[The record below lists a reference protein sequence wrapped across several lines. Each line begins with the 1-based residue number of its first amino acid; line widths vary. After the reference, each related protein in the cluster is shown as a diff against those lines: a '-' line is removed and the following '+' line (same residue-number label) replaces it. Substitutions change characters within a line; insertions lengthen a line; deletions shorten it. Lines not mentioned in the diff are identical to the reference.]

1 MASPYTLLYKTSKYA
16 LTPYKSPTESRA
28 WYELSPVEQMRELR
42 GKQEKLAGYP
52 ILPPERKSFRERIQ
66 PALSILQIIGGIL
79 NVPSASISGAFK
91 QIVDGSP
98 GFDAQ
103 EYFRDVFHF
112 KEQVSWRDV
121 IGMVAEKD
129 NRTDM
134 WDNKWAQIGFGLTLD
149 IILDPLTYFGVGPWT
164 KLNKVQVDDAMRAVG
179 KIAKSKA
186 GMLGPDE
193 ALKVNRAIMNAQ
205 KKLTRG
211 FGWQLP
217 FSRKVSP
224 FKGKKMMGVV
234 EDITDIKPGMLA
246 QVDYD
251 MIVGPRLW
259 DIASKKTFSQ
269 TVDNFLA
276 RWAPGYKVLRKAL
289 NPKANRLEE
298 VFWKKAEMLNAVG
311 QDMEPLVRQL
321 NYVQRKWG
329 TETLEAVLK
338 HMEAPPFV
346 DAKTVDLLANRAN
359 LMSKLF
365 VDLKQGKRVVPE
377 VVGALEKA
385 QKVYDNNV
393 TGNIIKALK
402 KIESQKLLKVGP
414 KIDPSPK
421 WLMEQ
426 AGEIYS
432 SYNAHKMMQFIN
444 EAGLPFED
452 LTGLAKYVPEEVPF
466 EKAFPKIFK
475 EMTGEQQKHFSQVI
489 DFARDTLD
497 DWYRAEIKAG
507 LPVDYRAMY
516 VPGAKPG
523 YRGVGAA
530 PELGSPHPYFT
541 RHRVTDETASATLD
555 YLAHQLHTTGQAR
568 SIEKAKRLLKAG
580 KAEGYPRISTSI
592 TDALY
597 HRGTAHFKAMHR
609 QKFIEDIKQ
618 FGVNMGEE
626 MLPHHRAIEGVPE
639 LAGYLFDT
647 DTAKYI
653 GRTVQAI
660 GRDDAINAFVKGFD
674 GIQGWWKIL
683 VTSVNPGFHLR
694 NAYSNHFLG
703 WIRWGTRYMKPKT
716 HRMALKI
723 VAYEF
728 YKKDKQY
735 LAKFGKAVDVDDIMK
750 GMDALVPGT
759 KITLEEAGRTLK
771 LEGVIRK
778 QFRMPEVARKKELI
792 VGGSFAKKMMK
803 KLNIAGK
810 ESVLA
815 DFGEA
820 AGSLIE
826 SQARVAAWIT
836 DVADTGDAIRS
847 ARTVQEVFVNYANLT
862 EFEAQIGRR
871 VIPFWSWMKQNT
883 ANQVKFVFTQPGRYA
898 KIARV
903 AQAVEAGA
911 PRKIEEK
918 YKPEYYKD
926 LWMWQLPIT
935 LPDGTALFFNPNF
948 PFQDLNRV
956 APGRMW
962 ESLLT
967 SVTPFL
973 KTPVEMITGYD
984 VFRKGPIE
992 KYPGYKA
999 PIPGILQNI
1008 AKLLPENIKRKL
1020 NIEVDNRGQLT
1031 MNPKVAHAISN
1042 LAPFIKN
1049 TSRLLMQEP
1058 SMSDADRYFKWVSYV
1073 WGIKIKPLDEL
1084 TRQYYYTLDELQ
1096 KRKKRM
1102 RELGIEY

>member
-1 MASPYTLLYKTSKYA
+1 
-16 LTPYKSPTESRA
+16 
-28 WYELSPVEQMRELR
+28 
-42 GKQEKLAGYP
+42 
-52 ILPPERKSFRERIQ
+52 
-66 PALSILQIIGGIL
+66 
-79 NVPSASISGAFK
+79 
-91 QIVDGSP
+91 
-98 GFDAQ
+98 
-103 EYFRDVFHF
+103 
-112 KEQVSWRDV
+112 
-121 IGMVAEKD
+121 
-129 NRTDM
+129 
-134 WDNKWAQIGFGLTLD
+134 
-149 IILDPLTYFGVGPWT
+149 
-164 KLNKVQVDDAMRAVG
+164 
-179 KIAKSKA
+179 
-186 GMLGPDE
+186 
-193 ALKVNRAIMNAQ
+193 
-205 KKLTRG
+205 
-211 FGWQLP
+211 
-217 FSRKVSP
+217 
-224 FKGKKMMGVV
+224 
-234 EDITDIKPGMLA
+234 
-246 QVDYD
+246 
-251 MIVGPRLW
+251 
-259 DIASKKTFSQ
+259 
-269 TVDNFLA
+269 
-276 RWAPGYKVLRKAL
+276 
-289 NPKANRLEE
+289 
-298 VFWKKAEMLNAVG
+298 
-311 QDMEPLVRQL
+311 
-321 NYVQRKWG
+321 
-329 TETLEAVLK
+329 
-338 HMEAPPFV
+338 
-346 DAKTVDLLANRAN
+346 
-359 LMSKLF
+359 
-365 VDLKQGKRVVPE
+365 
-377 VVGALEKA
+377 
-385 QKVYDNNV
+385 
-393 TGNIIKALK
+393 
-402 KIESQKLLKVGP
+402 
-414 KIDPSPK
+414 
-421 WLMEQ
+421 
-426 AGEIYS
+426 
-432 SYNAHKMMQFIN
+432 
-444 EAGLPFED
+444 
-452 LTGLAKYVPEEVPF
+452 
-466 EKAFPKIFK
+466 
-475 EMTGEQQKHFSQVI
+475 
-489 DFARDTLD
+489 
-497 DWYRAEIKAG
+497 
-507 LPVDYRAMY
+507 
-516 VPGAKPG
+516 
-523 YRGVGAA
+523 
-530 PELGSPHPYFT
+530 
-541 RHRVTDETASATLD
+541 
-555 YLAHQLHTTGQAR
+555 
-568 SIEKAKRLLKAG
+568 
-580 KAEGYPRISTSI
+580 
-592 TDALY
+592 
-597 HRGTAHFKAMHR
+597 
-609 QKFIEDIKQ
+609 
-618 FGVNMGEE
+618 
-626 MLPHHRAIEGVPE
+626 
-639 LAGYLFDT
+639 
-647 DTAKYI
+647 
-653 GRTVQAI
+653 
-660 GRDDAINAFVKGFD
+660 
-674 GIQGWWKIL
+674 
-683 VTSVNPGFHLR
+683 
-694 NAYSNHFLG
+694 
-703 WIRWGTRYMKPKT
+703 
-716 HRMALKI
+716 MALKI

-1073 WGIKIKPLDEL
+1073 WGVKIKPLDEL